1 MILDINILESV
12 SHNEIL
18 CKLISLDRGKI
29 SVSGHVIIRWIR
41 NDFSSEIKIEKYP
54 RLIVKGSIKYVGMS

>member
-1 MILDINILESV
+1 MPNVQCTARVILDINILESV

-41 NDFSSEIKIEKYP
+41 NDFSSEIEIEKN
-54 RLIVKGSIKYVGMS
+54 IHV

>member
-1 MILDINILESV
+1 MPNVQCTARVILDINILESV

-41 NDFSSEIKIEKYP
+41 NDFSSEIKIEKN
-54 RLIVKGSIKYVGMS
+54 IHV